1 LVTKALLFAHRLG
14 VDGFNAMEK
23 LAKAKRGFAA
33 MDPEK
38 RREIA
43 RLGGKNVPPEKRSF
57 SRNSGLAAQAGR
69 KGGQSVD
76 SADRSFSRDP
86 KLAAKAG
93 IKGGRA
99 SHQARSLKAAE

>member
-1 LVTKALLFAHRLG
+1 
-14 VDGFNAMEK
+14 MEK

-38 RREIA
+38 RREITS
-43 RLGGKNVPPEKRSF
+43 LGGKSVPPEKRSF
-57 SRNSGLAAQAGR
+57 SQSSDLAARAGR

-86 KLAAKAG
+86 SLAAKAG
-93 IKGGRA
+93 TKGGRA
-99 SHQARSLKAAE
+99 SHQARAFKTAE